1 MLQYRVRY
9 LFMFS
14 FLVTFMLAGVEATFQ
29 LFQIEKFTLLR
40 YKLVT
45 CSCLVALSM
54 QLFKAGRSTYKN
66 GSETTWLIGA
76 QIVTAIGMLLFTLTA
91 NLLSLGLPF
100 VSLQQVMHLQELVLY
115 HSPLKNL
122 EDNTELLLG
131 FPIQWIT

>member
-1 MLQYRVRY
+1 
-9 LFMFS
+9 
-14 FLVTFMLAGVEATFQ
+14 MLAGVEATFQ
-29 LFQIEKFTLLR
+29 LFQIEKFTLHH

-45 CSCLVALSM
+45 CSCLVDLSM
-54 QLFKAGRSTYKN
+54 SLFKEGRSTHKN

-100 VSLQQVMHLQELVLY
+100 VSLQQVMHLQEHVLY

-122 EDNTELLLG
+122 RTIWNCRWTVLFNG
-131 FPIQWIT
+131 